1 LSFGVEIELLV
12 CPGNNP
18 EVLSF
23 LNRAGWDHQVDSV
36 GPKYESDAIKNQRIH
51 NRYAVRYAVAKA
63 LDSVG
68 IPATPKRTADYQSW
82 SVLDEGSL
90 DEIPQYCE
98 FNAYNLEV
106 PVPNHFEYCGSAR
119 RIAYMYGPANSS
131 MARPGR
137 VELVSRVLS
146 TNMNWQDELRT
157 VFRAFQRVKYKL
169 RLTTDCSMHVHVS
182 PYDGPYT
189 ADQLKK
195 ICKALSYFDNAITKV
210 MPTERKDNHWATSN
224 VAGRGIA
231 VNQKLKKAYSL
242 VPTQSWVHLFKLF
255 DKAVTPKHV
264 HQLLSGNYESRY
276 VSRNFENVTQPCGT
290 VEFRRPP
297 GADSAA
303 KAIHWAAFTLGFVA
317 RALATDWAPF
327 ASLKTVGSVSYLEQF
342 ITQGL
347 QNLGP
352 TTSRAA
358 LGKRIVEDTS
368 APTVLT
374 PGQLGAIERKKKN
387 KDKIKSPFVEKVAA
401 FISFVPVVAGIR

>member
-1 LSFGVEIELLV
+1 MALSFGVEIELLV

-90 DEIPQYCE
+90 DEIPQYW
-98 FNAYNLEV
+98 
-106 PVPNHFEYCGSAR
+106 
-119 RIAYMYGPANSS
+119 
-131 MARPGR
+131 R

-276 VSRNFENVTQPCGT
+276 VSWNFENVTQPCGT

-387 KDKIKSPFVEKVAA
+387 KDKIKSPFVEKASSRPNTPTLG
-401 FISFVPVVAGIR
+401 FGEFRGGF